1 MLLVGVVLGFTLSA
15 LTIVVPMVLAQGAPP
30 GAPPLQEF
38 IPLPGPGQQQPGQAP
53 QPQPGQG
60 DCPILFYFN
69 GRLYQLGPGPQD
81 GPGRP
86 GSPPEFFYL
95 NPYQGP
101 PIPGLPQ
108 PFQRPPGPGG
118 PGPNFVPVPPRS

>member
-1 MLLVGVVLGFTLSA
+1 MLLLGVVLGFLLSA
-15 LTIVVPMVLAQGAPP
+15 LVVIVPMVMAQ
-30 GAPPLQEF
+30 GAPPLQEL
-38 IPLPGPGQQQPGQAP
+38 IPIPGPGQQQPGQAP
-53 QPQPGQG
+53 QPGPGQG

-69 GRLYQLGPGPQD
+69 GRLYQLAPGPQD

-86 GSPPEFFYL
+86 SSPPEFFYL

-101 PIPGLPQ
+101 AIPGLPQ
-108 PFQRPPGPGG
+108 PFQGP

>member
-1 MLLVGVVLGFTLSA
+1 MLLLGVILGVTLSA
-15 LTIVVPMVLAQGAPP
+15 LTIIVPMVLAQGAPP

-53 QPQPGQG
+53 QPGQG
-60 DCPILFYFN
+60 DCPILFYYN
-69 GRLYQLGPGPQD
+69 GRLYQLGPGPQT

-86 GSPPEFFYL
+86 GSPPEFFQL

-108 PFQRPPGPGG
+108 PFQGP

>member
-1 MLLVGVVLGFTLSA
+1 MLLLGVVLGVTLSA
-15 LTIVVPMVLAQGAPP
+15 LTIIVPMVLAQGALP
-30 GAPPLQEF
+30 GTPPLQEF

-53 QPQPGQG
+53 QPQPGEG
-60 DCPILFYFN
+60 DCPILFYYN
-69 GRLYQLGPGPQD
+69 GRLYQLGPGPQN
-81 GPGRP
+81 GPGQP
-86 GSPPEFFYL
+86 SSPPEFFQL

-108 PFQRPPGPGG
+108 PFQGP